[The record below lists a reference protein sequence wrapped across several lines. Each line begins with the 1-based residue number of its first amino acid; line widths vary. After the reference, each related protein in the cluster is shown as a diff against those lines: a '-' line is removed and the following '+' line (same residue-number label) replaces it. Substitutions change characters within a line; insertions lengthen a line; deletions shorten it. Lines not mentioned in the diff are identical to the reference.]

1 MLFRSA
7 GGRGGGRGAGGPPAE
22 TFASI
27 AASILGPLNVLQDAD
42 EPPVAVV
49 VATAN
54 ERMSAYRALSGKL
67 DALVKGEVEKLLA
80 R

>member
-1 MLFRSA
+1 MPSDLSV
-7 GGRGGGRGAGGPPAE
+7 
-22 TFASI
+22 
-27 AASILGPLNVLQDAD
+27 LGPLNVLQDAD
-42 EPPVAVV
+42 EQPVAVV

-54 ERMSAYRALSGKL
+54 ERISAYKALAGKL